1 MFDEQYKMKIT
12 DEGVMDNLIEFLQHD
27 SENPLVIKEL
37 CFSIISN
44 LCQDCNK
51 NKKLFRQKGGVE
63 MIVNALKDSNL
74 GTSARYALYAVSI
87 LDCLWNAILGN
98 KKSESLFLDSEG
110 LYVILEFLEVC
121 DDMHK
126 KMALSCLSYLI
137 ENQKSIQYFSDW
149 NSGRTMIN
157 AT

>member
-1 MFDEQYKMKIT
+1 
-12 DEGVMDNLIEFLQHD
+12 
-27 SENPLVIKEL
+27 
-37 CFSIISN
+37 
-44 LCQDCNK
+44 
-51 NKKLFRQKGGVE
+51 

-98 KKSESLFLDSEG
+98 RKSESLFLDSEG
-110 LYVILEFLEVC
+110 LYVLLEFLEVC

-149 NSGRTMIN
+149 NSGRSMIN
-157 AT
+157 ATQLLIDIYNKEDTRYGVKYDDGIIQNKQRPLNPSLGQADSDK

>member
-1 MFDEQYKMKIT
+1 
-12 DEGVMDNLIEFLQHD
+12 
-27 SENPLVIKEL
+27 
-37 CFSIISN
+37 
-44 LCQDCNK
+44 
-51 NKKLFRQKGGVE
+51 

-137 ENQKSIQYFSDW
+137 EN
-149 NSGRTMIN
+149 
-157 AT
+157 

>member
-1 MFDEQYKMKIT
+1 MQQEQKVVPTKGYT
-12 DEGVMDNLIEFLQHD
+12 FIEYM
-27 SENPLVIKEL
+27 I
-37 CFSIISN
+37 
-44 LCQDCNK
+44 
-51 NKKLFRQKGGVE
+51 GGVD
-63 MIVNALKDSNL
+63 MIVNSLKNPNL

-98 KKSESLFLDSEG
+98 RKSETYFLDSEG
-110 LYVILEFLEVC
+110 LYVLLEFLETC

-126 KMALSCLSYLI
+126 KLTLSCLSFLI
-137 ENQKSIQYFSDW
+137 ENPKSIPYFCDW